1 MMLKCDPGTNED
13 QAPTQGYCL
22 LNKHMEKPL
31 EETLGYLYN
40 NSHNILKLKLQ
51 KKGVSKIQRGQK

>member
-40 NSHNILKLKLQ
+40 NSHNILKLKL
-51 KKGVSKIQRGQK
+51 